1 MQLKGGVASL
11 LHHFCS
17 ALLYQQI
24 TTSFSLRLP
33 KADKKLRFSKPPRAP
48 SSSLPPT
55 LSTIMT
61 WLRKAL
67 RHGPVVTS
75 GQAALSTSALMPDSN
90 LASTEASSAASAA
103 AAELFHSLDFVLDQ
117 FGDEG

>member
-1 MQLKGGVASL
+1 MA
-11 LHHFCS
+11 
-17 ALLYQQI
+17 
-24 TTSFSLRLP
+24 
-33 KADKKLRFSKPPRAP
+33 
-48 SSSLPPT
+48 
-55 LSTIMT
+55 

-75 GQAALSTSALMPDSN
+75 GQAAISTSALMPDSN